1 MCSSPQ
7 HSGVK
12 RTADKFSV
20 LRKDEVVD
28 YRSTAESL
36 LPLSEASV
44 VQLQPGPAPTNL
56 EVFSS
61 DKISVLGLHH
71 HTASVG
77 VVVLKPDRFGFMW
90 WDGNEECRINGQVAR
105 RTQIY
110 TQGKQDGFHAAGG
123 ARRTMGIVARRNEL
137 IETLAA
143 LRGVGPEDVLLDR
156 AALELSP
163 EAAIRF
169 RHGINGILRK
179 SSGPKSGRSAAMGAV
194 DPSEAIFGLLIDAYL
209 RAPLVRLR
217 DDRPRRTE
225 LIVRRA
231 EERFFASQGAS
242 VSLADLCA
250 ATGVSQSTLYR
261 AFNAVCGEP
270 PLAYFYKRRLT
281 EARRRLVNSPAYRG
295 AVKRAA
301 LAAGFT
307 EFGRFSVDYRQLFG
321 ESPSATLN
329 GNVAP

>member
-1 MCSSPQ
+1 MVSPPNCSDT
-7 HSGVK
+7 V
-12 RTADKFSV
+12 RTAREFSA
-20 LRKDEVVD
+20 LRKHEVVD
-28 YRSTAESL
+28 YSGTTESM
-36 LPLSEASV
+36 LPISEASV

-61 DKISVLGLHH
+61 DKICVLGLRH

-77 VVVLKPDRFGFMW
+77 VVVMKADCFGFMW
-90 WDGNEECRINGQVAR
+90 WDGTEECRINGQVAR

-123 ARRTMGIVARRNEL
+123 ARQTMGIGVRRNEL
-137 IETLAA
+137 VETLAT

-163 EAAIRF
+163 EDAIRF
-169 RHGINGILRK
+169 RYGINGILRET
-179 SSGPKSGRSAAMGAV
+179 SGPKPGRSADVGAV

-209 RAPLVRLR
+209 RTPLVRHR
-217 DDRPRRTE
+217 DDRPRQPE

-231 EERFFASQGAS
+231 EERFFASQSAS
-242 VSLADLCA
+242 ISLADLCA
-250 ATGVSQSTLYR
+250 ATGVSQSALYR
-261 AFNAVCGEP
+261 AFDAVCGEP
-270 PLAYFYKRRLT
+270 PIAYFHKRRLT
-281 EARRRLVNSPAYRG
+281 EARRLLTNSPAYRG
-295 AVKRAA
+295 AVKHTA

-329 GNVAP
+329 RNVAS